1 MILGIYVIC
10 FRIFE
15 HMLWGV
21 FVKVRGYSC
30 VCVYRV
36 IEKTYTSPSQKFI
49 ICQSSILNNSIPI
62 GCMHFIYLGDPNK
75 KVIIFFFVF
84 ALIVAGS
91 YILKWRE

>member
-21 FVKVRGYSC
+21 FMKVRGYSC

-62 GCMHFIYLGDPNK
+62 GSMHFIYLGDPNK
-75 KVIIFFFVF
+75 KVIIFFVVF

-91 YILKWRE
+91 YILK